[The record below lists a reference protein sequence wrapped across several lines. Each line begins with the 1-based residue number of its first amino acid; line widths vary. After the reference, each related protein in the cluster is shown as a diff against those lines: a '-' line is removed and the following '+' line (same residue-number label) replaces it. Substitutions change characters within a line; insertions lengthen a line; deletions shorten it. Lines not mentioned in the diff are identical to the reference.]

1 MQDKYTINPSGSPQ
15 LSIIVLH
22 GLGADG
28 RDLVPIAN
36 YLNVPGCAIR
46 YVLPNAPIRPITIY
60 SGFPMRAWYD
70 LLKEGW
76 DHTVEDRKGIDQ
88 AGRFVSECIQEEI
101 DRGLNSRQIV
111 LAGFSQGGAL
121 ALFAGLRYPLRL
133 AGIIA
138 LSTYLPVADSTA
150 SEKHMANADIP
161 ILYSHGLFDDV
172 IPFSIARK
180 SRESLRRFGYS
191 VESRDYETA
200 HSVSPQQIA
209 DISEWIA
216 RRCEFAESILEI

>member
-1 MQDKYTINPSGSPQ
+1 
-15 LSIIVLH
+15 
-22 GLGADG
+22 
-28 RDLVPIAN
+28 
-36 YLNVPGCAIR
+36 
-46 YVLPNAPIRPITIY
+46 
-60 SGFPMRAWYD
+60 MRAWYD

-88 AGRFVSECIQEEI
+88 AGQFVFECIQEEI

-121 ALFAGLRYPLRL
+121 ALFCGLRYPSQL

-172 IPFSIARK
+172 IPFSVAK
-180 SRESLRRFGYS
+180 NSREKLRGLGYS
-191 VESRDYETA
+191 VESRDYEVA
-200 HSVSPQQIA
+200 HSVSPQQIV
-209 DISEWIA
+209 DISKWIA
-216 RRCEFAESILEI
+216 RRCEMAASMPEF